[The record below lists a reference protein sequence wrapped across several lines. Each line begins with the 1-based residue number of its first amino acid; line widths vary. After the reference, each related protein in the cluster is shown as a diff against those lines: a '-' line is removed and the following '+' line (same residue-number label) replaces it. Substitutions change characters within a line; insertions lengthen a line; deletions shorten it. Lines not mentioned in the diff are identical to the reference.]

1 MAITLSMRSNVKGNA
16 NSGLLTRLKVLI
28 NRFDHTLAKDGL
40 EAPLYPEIA
49 SHSVAQQGYVDL
61 SKWRKVNSK
70 ILGITNSKISLPT
83 WSVLNI
89 LKSKGFETYLVGGC
103 VRDLL
108 LNRTPKDFDVIT
120 TAKLKQIKKQ
130 FHRSYIVGQRFPIC
144 MVHIKGTVIEVS
156 SFDTVAKHDE
166 EKEEFLSLQM
176 PKDCN
181 EKDFIRW
188 RNSMCRDFTINSL
201 FFDPFAKKIYDYAN
215 GMVDLSSLKLRTLI
229 PAQLSFREDCARIL
243 RGLRIAAR
251 LGLSLSK
258 DTETAIL
265 DLSSSVQSLGKSRI
279 MMELN
284 YMFSYGA
291 AEPSLCLLQRFNL
304 LEILLPFHA
313 AYLQEAKQSS
323 KRPIMLMKLFSH
335 LDNLVSCDRP
345 SDCSLWV
352 GLLAFHLALVNNPQE
367 AIVIWAFA
375 SALYHGNWEEGVKFA
390 KEHAEMHVDFV
401 PEILGSSNIKLDEEL
416 AKEVTLLASLVQ
428 DSMSTLA
435 ETESLFKSMSRYPY
449 SPCSGFVFIPNKVE
463 KHVLEIFQVLVDD
476 IESYNNGREFF
487 EIDYH
492 LLGKGNLHEAR
503 FVLGKIILETVS
515 GEVVNEE
522 RKVVKEGRTE
532 VQPDIS
538 EENCDLEL
546 SDLVKVAFKDRNC
559 KLGLSTSDPEVK
571 QTVVKKQKL
580 VEKLSHPEQLG
591 ATMNSGVVEKVNF
604 HKMAKKHNK
613 IIETCW
619 LPQEETKMMQG
630 IMSEKENYHLQEQQV
645 TLEMQEDVEND
656 KYKNNERHLKTLEK
670 VKRRLS
676 QDEVTKKHVKNV
688 VDECS
693 SSREAKLKHRKVL
706 EKKELPFSHQE
717 VVREKHDK
725 ELVKEKGN
733 RPLLSSLFK

>member
-16 NSGLLTRLKVLI
+16 NSGLLSRLKVLI

-49 SHSVAQQGYVDL
+49 SHSVAQQGYVDM

-401 PEILGSSNIKLDEEL
+401 PEILGSSNIKSDEEL

-435 ETESLFKSMSRYPY
+435 ETESLFKSMSRYPF

-476 IESYNNGREFF
+476 IESYNNGRDCF

-559 KLGLSTSDPEVK
+559 KLSLSTSDPEVK

-580 VEKLSHPEQLG
+580 VEKLSRPEQLG

-613 IIETCW
+613 IIETFW

-630 IMSEKENYHLQEQQV
+630 IILEKENYHLQEQQV
-645 TLEMQEDVEND
+645 TLEMQEGVEND

-693 SSREAKLKHRKVL
+693 FIREAKLKHRKVL

-725 ELVKEKGN
+725 ELVKEKGS

>member
-16 NSGLLTRLKVLI
+16 NSGLLSRLKVLI

-40 EAPLYPEIA
+40 EVPLYPETA
-49 SHSVAQQGYVDL
+49 SHSVAQQGYVDM

-166 EKEEFLSLQM
+166 EKEKLLSLQM
-176 PKDCN
+176 PEDGN

-323 KRPIMLMKLFSH
+323 KRPIMLMLFSH

-401 PEILGSSNIKLDEEL
+401 PEILGSSNIKSDEEL

-435 ETESLFKSMSRYPY
+435 ETESLFKAMSRYPF

-559 KLGLSTSDPEVK
+559 KLSLSTSDPEVK

-580 VEKLSHPEQLG
+580 VEKLSRPEQLG

-619 LPQEETKMMQG
+619 LPQEETKMIQG
-630 IMSEKENYHLQEQQV
+630 IMLEKEKYHLQEQQV
-645 TLEMQEDVEND
+645 TLEMQEGVEND

-693 SSREAKLKHRKVL
+693 SIREAKLKHRKVL

-725 ELVKEKGN
+725 ELVKEKGS

>member
-16 NSGLLTRLKVLI
+16 NSGLLSRLKALI
-28 NRFDHTLAKDGL
+28 NRFDHTLAKEGL

-49 SHSVAQQGYVDL
+49 SGSEAQQGYVDM

-70 ILGITNSKISLPT
+70 ILGITNSMISLPT
-83 WSVLNI
+83 WNVLNI

-166 EKEEFLSLQM
+166 EKEKFLSLQM

-215 GMVDLSSLKLRTLI
+215 GMVDLRSLKLRTLI

-258 DTETAIL
+258 DTETAIH
-265 DLSSSVQSLGKSRI
+265 DLSSSVQSLGK
-279 MMELN
+279 
-284 YMFSYGA
+284 
-291 AEPSLCLLQRFNL
+291 
-304 LEILLPFHA
+304 A

-323 KRPIMLMKLFSH
+323 KRPIMLMKLFSN
-335 LDNLVSCDRP
+335 LDNFITCDRP

-401 PEILGSSNIKLDEEL
+401 PEILGSSNIKSDEEL

-435 ETESLFKSMSRYPY
+435 ETESLFKSMSRYPF
-449 SPCSGFVFIPNKVE
+449 SPCSGFVFISNKVE
-463 KHVLEIFQVLVDD
+463 KDILEIFQVLVDD

-503 FVLGKIILETVS
+503 FVLGKIILETMS
-515 GEVVNEE
+515 GEVVDEE

-546 SDLVKVAFKDRNC
+546 SDLMKVALKDRNR
-559 KLGLSTSDPEVK
+559 KLSLSTSDPEAK

-580 VEKLSHPEQLG
+580 VEKLSRPEQLG
-591 ATMNSGVVEKVNF
+591 APMNSGVFEKVNF

-613 IIETCW
+613 IIETSW
-619 LPQEETKMMQG
+619 LPQEETKMKQG
-630 IMSEKENYHLQEQQV
+630 IISEKENYHLQEQQV
-645 TLEMQEDVEND
+645 NLEMQEGVEND

-670 VKRRLS
+670 VKNRLS

-693 SSREAKLKHRKVL
+693 SSQEAKLKHRKVL
-706 EKKELPFSHQE
+706 EKKELHFSPQE
-717 VVREKHDK
+717 VVREKHDE
-725 ELVKEKGN
+725 ELVKEKGS

>member
-16 NSGLLTRLKVLI
+16 NSGLLSRLKVLI

-49 SHSVAQQGYVDL
+49 SHSVAQQGYVDM

-323 KRPIMLMKLFSH
+323 KRPIMLMLFSH

-401 PEILGSSNIKLDEEL
+401 PEILGSSNIKSDEEL

-435 ETESLFKSMSRYPY
+435 ETESLFKSMSRYPF

-476 IESYNNGREFF
+476 IESYNNGRDCF

-559 KLGLSTSDPEVK
+559 KLSLSTSDPEVK

-580 VEKLSHPEQLG
+580 VEKLSRPEQLG

-613 IIETCW
+613 IIETFW

-630 IMSEKENYHLQEQQV
+630 IILEKENYHLQEQQV
-645 TLEMQEDVEND
+645 TLEMQEGVEND

-693 SSREAKLKHRKVL
+693 FIREAKLKHRKVL

-725 ELVKEKGN
+725 ELVKEKGS

>member
-1 MAITLSMRSNVKGNA
+1 MAITLSMRSNVKGNV
-16 NSGLLTRLKVLI
+16 NSGLLSRLKALI

-40 EAPLYPEIA
+40 EAPLYSEIA
-49 SHSVAQQGYVDL
+49 SDSEAQQGHVDM

-70 ILGITNSKISLPT
+70 ILGITNSMISLPT

-89 LKSKGFETYLVGGC
+89 LKNKGFDTYLVGGC

-108 LNRTPKDFDVIT
+108 LSRTPKDFDVIT

-166 EKEEFLSLQM
+166 EKEKFLSLQM

-258 DTETAIL
+258 DTETAIH

-335 LDNLVSCDRP
+335 LDNLVTCDRP

-435 ETESLFKSMSRYPY
+435 ETESLFKSMSRYPF
-449 SPCSGFVFIPNKVE
+449 SPCSGFVFISNKVE
-463 KHVLEIFQVLVDD
+463 KDVLEIFQVLVDD
-476 IESYNNGREFF
+476 IESCNNGREFF

-503 FVLGKIILETVS
+503 FVLGKIILETMS

-532 VQPDIS
+532 VQPDIF
-538 EENCDLEL
+538 EESCDLEL
-546 SDLVKVAFKDRNC
+546 SDLVKVVLKDRNC

-571 QTVVKKQKL
+571 QKVVKKQKL
-580 VEKLSHPEQLG
+580 AEKLSRPEQLG

-613 IIETCW
+613 IIEACW

-645 TLEMQEDVEND
+645 TLEMQEGVEND
-656 KYKNNERHLKTLEK
+656 KYKNNKRRLKTLEK

-693 SSREAKLKHRKVL
+693 SSQEAKLKHRKVL
-706 EKKELPFSHQE
+706 EKKELHFSPQE
-717 VVREKHDK
+717 VVREKHDE
-725 ELVKEKGN
+725 ELVKEKGS

>member
-1 MAITLSMRSNVKGNA
+1 MAITLSMRSNVKGKA
-16 NSGLLTRLKVLI
+16 NSGLLSRLKVLI
-28 NRFDHTLAKDGL
+28 NRFDHTLAKEGL

-49 SHSVAQQGYVDL
+49 SHLEAQQVMLGFNDELGYVDM

-70 ILGITNSKISLPT
+70 ILGITNSMISLPT
-83 WSVLNI
+83 WNVLNI
-89 LKSKGFETYLVGGC
+89 LKNKGFETYLVGGC

-166 EKEEFLSLQM
+166 EKEKFLSLQM

-258 DTETAIL
+258 DTETAIH

-291 AEPSLCLLQRFNL
+291 AKPSLCLLQRFNL
-304 LEILLPFHA
+304 LEILLPFH
-313 AYLQEAKQSS
+313 
-323 KRPIMLMKLFSH
+323 KLFSH
-335 LDNLVSCDRP
+335 LDNLVTCDRP

-401 PEILGSSNIKLDEEL
+401 PEILGSSNIKSDEEL

-435 ETESLFKSMSRYPY
+435 ETESLFKSMSRYPF
-449 SPCSGFVFIPNKVE
+449 SPCSGFVFISNKVE
-463 KHVLEIFQVLVDD
+463 KDVLEIFQVLVDD

-503 FVLGKIILETVS
+503 FVLGKIILETMS

-546 SDLVKVAFKDRNC
+546 SDLVKVAFKDGNC

-580 VEKLSHPEQLG
+580 VEKFSRPEQLG

-604 HKMAKKHNK
+604 HKMANKHNK

-645 TLEMQEDVEND
+645 TLEMQEGVEND

-688 VDECS
+688 VDKCS
-693 SSREAKLKHRKVL
+693 SSWEAKLKHRKVL
-706 EKKELPFSHQE
+706 EKKESHFSHQE

-725 ELVKEKGN
+725 ELVKEKGS